1 MSKEIMDAFEKMADL
16 GNGVL
21 AIPPHNEKERK
32 ERDRLMQEY
41 LRNRT
46 TEKKESLHK

>member
-1 MSKEIMDAFEKMADL
+1 MEGYEKLSEA

-21 AIPPHNEKERK
+21 AIPPHNEEERK

-41 LRNRT
+41 LRNRHSDKP
-46 TEKKESLHK
+46 EPRRK